1 MSQSFARDGGIERSG
16 GASSDGSP
24 NESFDEQLAAE
35 IADHLAAAAD
45 DLVRRGEAEDQAA
58 RMAIARFGDV
68 ARVKRQCWWIHNG
81 EDVMFR
87 TAGIALLSLLT
98 IGVAVVGFGGWQLS
112 RNLAS
117 RTEELSGQLASL
129 AATQEAML
137 AQQRPPEITGRAY
150 LGDPSKP
157 AKDVEIQVFRFAD
170 EPPSNMGMQASGVV
184 MRRLRTDALGHFDS
198 GILQSGEYCL
208 LGPLL
213 NPEGEVNENELLF
226 TKLQSRP
233 LYLTAGVGKSEVEF
247 NVEAPARIRLSV
259 DNIPNSLTIAG
270 KEVRVFVQL
279 SVMTDGVQ
287 LFERRPV
294 PPNDQPPRNGWPLP
308 LPGPPNTGAG
318 ASLRPE
324 NLPRSWWFS
333 PRDYSISLNVAFW
346 PSNDGISTPASNT
359 KWTTIDV
366 KLSGTDT
373 ATLTLSL
380 LGEPLQQQVEAAA
393 KEFEKDPQ
401 AFNEKVAKNSKA
413 QLMGGMFGGMGS
425 VKRDPLLEG
434 LADGV
439 ELKAA
444 LAIDEKAGTE
454 KEAK

>member
-1 MSQSFARDGGIERSG
+1 MSQSFAHDGENERSG
-16 GASSDGSP
+16 GTPDESL

-35 IADHLAAAAD
+35 IADHLAASAD

-98 IGVAVVGFGGWQLS
+98 IGVAVVAFGGWQLS

-157 AKDVEIQVFRFAD
+157 AKDVEIQVFRFSE
-170 EPPSNMGMQASGVV
+170 EPPSNMGTQASGVV
-184 MRRLRTDALGHFDS
+184 TRRLRTDALGHFDS

-208 LGPLL
+208 LAPLVD
-213 NPEGEVNENELLF
+213 PEGKAKVQDFLF
-226 TKLQSRP
+226 RQLQSRP
-233 LYLTAGVGKSEVEF
+233 LYLTAGVGKPEVEF
-247 NVEAPARIRLSV
+247 NLETPARIRLSV

-270 KEVRVFVQL
+270 KEVQVFVQI
-279 SVMTDGVQ
+279 SAQTDGVQ
-287 LFERRPV
+287 IFERQPV

-308 LPGPPNTGAG
+308 LPGTPNSAAG
-318 ASLRPE
+318 TSLRPE
-324 NLPRSWWFS
+324 NLPHSWWFS
-333 PRDYSISLNVAFW
+333 PRDYSVSLSVSFW
-346 PSNDGISTPASNT
+346 QSNGSFLMHVST

-373 ATLTLSL
+373 ATLTLSV
-380 LGEPLQQQVEAAA
+380 LGDPLQQQVESAA
-393 KEFEKDPQ
+393 KEFERDPQ
-401 AFNEKVAKNSKA
+401 AFKEKVAKSSKA
-413 QLMGGMFGGMGS
+413 QPMGVMVGGMGS
-425 VKRDPLLEG
+425 ATPDPLLKG
-434 LADGV
+434 LADEV

-454 KEAK
+454 

>member
-1 MSQSFARDGGIERSG
+1 MERSG

-87 TAGIALLSLLT
+87 TAGITLLSLLT

-150 LGDPSKP
+150 LGDPSRP
-157 AKDVEIQVFRFAD
+157 AKDVEIQVFRFSE
-170 EPPSNMGMQASGVV
+170 EPQSNTGMQASGIVT
-184 MRRLRTDALGHFDS
+184 RRLRTDAQGHFDS

-208 LGPLL
+208 LAPLVD
-213 NPEGEVNENELLF
+213 PEGKAKEQDFLF
-226 TKLQSRP
+226 RRLQSRP
-233 LYLTAGVGKSEVEF
+233 LYLTAGVGKPEVEINLAAF
-247 NVEAPARIRLSV
+247 ASIRLDV
-259 DNIPNSLTIAG
+259 DHIPNSLTIAG
-270 KEVRVFVQL
+270 EEVQVFVQL
-279 SVMTDGVQ
+279 SAQIDGVQ
-287 LFERRPV
+287 FFERQPV

-308 LPGPPNTGAG
+308 LPGPPNTVGG
-318 ASLRPE
+318 ISLRPE

-333 PRDYSISLNVAFW
+333 PRDYSVSLSVSFW
-346 PSNDGISTPASNT
+346 RSIENTLTPLVST
-359 KWTTIDV
+359 KWLTLDV
-366 KLSGTDT
+366 KLSGTDV
-373 ATLTLSL
+373 ATLTLSV
-380 LGEPLQQQVEAAA
+380 LGDPLQQQAEAAE
-393 KEFEKDPQ
+393 KEFEKNPQ
-401 AFNEKVAKNSKA
+401 AVKEKLAKNSKA
-413 QLMGGMFGGMGS
+413 QLMGGMGS
-425 VKRDPLLEG
+425 VPTDPLLQS
-434 LADGV
+434 LADGI
-439 ELKAA
+439 ELKVA
-444 LAIDEKAGTE
+444 LAMNEQVAGQ
-454 KEAK
+454 

>member
-1 MSQSFARDGGIERSG
+1 MERSG

-45 DLVRRGEAEDQAA
+45 DLVRRGQAEDEATRAA
-58 RMAIARFGDV
+58 LARFGDV
-68 ARVKRQCWWIHNG
+68 ARIKRQCWWIHNG

-98 IGVAVVGFGGWQLS
+98 IGVAVVGFGGWQLQ

-157 AKDVEIQVFRFAD
+157 AKDVEIQVFRFSE
-170 EPPSNMGMQASGVV
+170 EPQANSGMRVSGVV
-184 MRRLRTDALGHFDS
+184 TRRLRTDAQGHFDS

-208 LGPLL
+208 LAPLL
-213 NPEGEVNENELLF
+213 NPEGRVNENELLF
-226 TKLQSRP
+226 TRLQSHP
-233 LYLTAGVGKSEVEF
+233 LYLTSGVGKSAIDL
-247 NVEAPARIRLSV
+247 NLAAPARIRLSV
-259 DNIPNSLTIAG
+259 DNIPNSLMIG
-270 KEVRVFVQL
+270 EDEVRVFVQL
-279 SVMTDGVQ
+279 AATTDGVHF
-287 LFERRPV
+287 FERKPV
-294 PPNDQPPRNGWPLP
+294 PPNDQPPCDGWPLP
-308 LPGPPNTGAG
+308 LPALHIDIAGGGA
-318 ASLRPE
+318 RPDD
-324 NLPRSWWFS
+324 LPRSWWLP
-333 PRDYSISLNVAFW
+333 PRNYSIALSLSFQRSKENTF
-346 PSNDGISTPASNT
+346 TTYRTTKTASL
-359 KWTTIDV
+359 DV
-366 KLSGTDT
+366 KLAGTNT

-380 LGEPLQQQVEAAA
+380 LGDSLQQQAEVAA
-393 KEFEKDPQ
+393 KEFETNPQ
-401 AFNEKVAKNSKA
+401 AVKVKLAKHSITPMDGAISLQN
-413 QLMGGMFGGMGS
+413 
-425 VKRDPLLEG
+425 
-434 LADGV
+434 LAVGV

-444 LAIDEKAGTE
+444 LAIDEKGGTE